1 MVKKK
6 KKKKGKLSLD
16 QQIKKIKIS
25 IKKME
30 EKKETSD
37 IIKKH
42 GILSKKLKK
51 CNDQVEYYEKVINN
65 KNNYSN
71 KELAIELGHL
81 LNKYDDFNIDN
92 KEDNDLIYNKYI
104 EELKNNKNVLEND
117 FLSFEDM
124 IIKYIESKTLID
136 WCKKYIESQ
145 KINWN
150 VID

>member
-6 KKKKGKLSLD
+6 KKKVKLSLD
-16 QQIKKIKIS
+16 KQIKKIKIS
-25 IKKME
+25 IKKIE

-42 GILSKKLKK
+42 SILSKKLKK
-51 CNDQVEYYEKVINN
+51 CNDQVEYYERVISN

-71 KELAIELGHL
+71 KELSIELGNL
-81 LNKYDDFNIDN
+81 LKNIDDFNIEN
-92 KEDNDLIYNKYI
+92 NEDNDLIFNKYI
-104 EELKNNKNVLEND
+104 EELKSNKKILEND
-117 FLSFEDM
+117 SISFESM

-150 VID
+150 IID